1 MPRLFTGLELPA
13 EIAGEIALARG
24 GVPGA
29 RWIAP
34 ADYHITLRF
43 LGDVDLGVAHDVAET
58 LAEIR
63 RPPLAVRF
71 DGLSWFGGDR
81 PRALVARVR
90 PDPPLIELQAEQER
104 RMRRV
109 GLEPETRKFT
119 PHVTL
124 ARLRRVKARAVADYL
139 DSRGA
144 LGAEDFIAERF
155 ALFSSRD
162 SVGGGPYVVEA
173 AYALA

>member
-13 EIAGEIALARG
+13 EIASQLALARG
-24 GVPGA
+24 GVLGA
-29 RWIAP
+29 RWIEP
-34 ADYHITLRF
+34 TDYHITLRF
-43 LGDVDLGVAHDVAET
+43 LGDVDLSVAHDVAET
-58 LAEIR
+58 LDDIR
-63 RPPLAVRF
+63 RPPVAVRF

-90 PDPPLIELQAEQER
+90 PDPPLIELQADQER

-109 GLEPETRKFT
+109 GLPPETRKFT

-124 ARLRRVKARAVADYL
+124 ARLRGVKARAVADYL
-139 DSRGA
+139 DLRGA
-144 LGAEDFIAERF
+144 LAAEEFTAERF
-155 ALFSSRD
+155 VLFSSRD